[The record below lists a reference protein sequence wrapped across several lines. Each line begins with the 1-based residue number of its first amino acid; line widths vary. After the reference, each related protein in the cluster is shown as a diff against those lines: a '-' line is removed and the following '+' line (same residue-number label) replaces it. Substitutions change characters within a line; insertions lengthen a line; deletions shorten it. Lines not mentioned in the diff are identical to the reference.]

1 MGRVTAKN
9 LAEWA
14 SEARERWSVP
24 GIAVGVLQDGEAVP
38 CARHT

>member
-1 MGRVTAKN
+1 MGRVTAKT

-38 CARHT
+38 GARHT

>member
-14 SEARERWSVP
+14 SDAGERWSVL
-24 GIAVGVLQDGEAVP
+24 GIAVGVLQDGETVP
-38 CARHT
+38 GARNT

>member
-14 SEARERWSVP
+14 SDAGERWSVP
-24 GIAVGVLQDGEAVP
+24 GIAVAVFQDGEAVP
-38 CARHT
+38 GARHT

>member
-9 LAEWA
+9 QAEWA

-24 GIAVGVLQDGEAVP
+24 GIAVGVLQDGEAVAG
-38 CARHT
+38 ARNT